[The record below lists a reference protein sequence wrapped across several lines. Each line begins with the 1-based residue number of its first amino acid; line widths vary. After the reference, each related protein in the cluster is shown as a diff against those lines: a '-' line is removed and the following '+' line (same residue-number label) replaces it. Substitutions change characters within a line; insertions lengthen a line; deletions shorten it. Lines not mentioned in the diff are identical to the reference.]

1 MFEIITDVLHHEMDE
16 LEEKFDGGAK
26 LTQQD
31 LDTIDKVLHSLKCL
45 ATYEAMK
52 ETKRRSRYRDD
63 DYRRY

>member
-1 MFEIITDVLHHEMDE
+1 MFDIICDVLHHEMDE

-26 LTQQD
+26 MTVAD
-31 LDTIDKVLHSLKCL
+31 LDMIDKIVHSLKSI

-52 ETKRRSRYRDD
+52 EPRRKSRYD